1 MSTKDNAATGPQPKA
16 AAHDH
21 WVSIFALLGFVLV
34 ATAQVTNMI
43 LARRLAGTVP
53 QLTLAFFRWAI
64 IVVGLAPLAVAE
76 IRSGRLPL
84 RANALP
90 ILAAGFF
97 GMFVCGGPVYI
108 AGMTTTAINIALIM
122 SYRRPAPSRVFGL
135 ERVGS
140 LQVFGMELA
149 LIGALLIISRGD
161 MRALVELRTATG
173 DLLMLMAMLGWSG
186 YTLLQS
192 RVATSA
198 TFLARVAAFATVGAL
213 LTLPVATTEMWGT
226 PHSAFAPRALAAYLF
241 AGLVPGLFAYAG
253 FAYLGIRFGSVRSS
267 APYCHGRS
275 LASRRP

>member
-1 MSTKDNAATGPQPKA
+1 
-16 AAHDH
+16 
-21 WVSIFALLGFVLV
+21 
-34 ATAQVTNMI
+34 
-43 LARRLAGTVP
+43 
-53 QLTLAFFRWAI
+53 
-64 IVVGLAPLAVAE
+64 
-76 IRSGRLPL
+76 
-84 RANALP
+84 
-90 ILAAGFF
+90 
-97 GMFVCGGPVYI
+97 MFVCGGPVYI

-122 SYRRPAPSRVFGL
+122 SLSPIVVLLLSRVFGL

-213 LTLPVATTEMWGT
+213 LKPGT
-226 PHSAFAPRALAAYLF
+226 FSAARSHSTHSKRAAFFDHRGPRT
-241 AGLVPGLFAYAG
+241 
-253 FAYLGIRFGSVRSS
+253 R
-267 APYCHGRS
+267 
-275 LASRRP
+275 